1 MQHIYR
7 VNMKTGDITD
17 QTAKREELL
26 YGGRGLIA
34 KILSEEVNPKC
45 DPLGK
50 ENKLIFCTSILSGT
64 MAPSGGRLSVGAKSP
79 MTGGIKEANVGGML
93 GIYLGQHAIRAI
105 VIEQKSDDDTYKLV
119 YVDPKGRVSL
129 LPADK
134 YRTMT
139 NYMLVEA
146 LREEVGP
153 DVACGSIG
161 TAGERQYLNSS
172 IICTEFGTGHP
183 NRAAA
188 RGGIGSVMGSK
199 HLKALVV
206 SKPDGAEKYPYEDM
220 GMFAQ
225 TVKRHQELHKKSP
238 LVNIAKSGTAGA
250 VAMQAPL
257 GIMPVRNFSGELS
270 EEEKLEGLMPET
282 FVGTIV
288 SRGGKVGQRCMPG
301 CIARCSNE
309 FRDADGEYETVSL
322 CGSNCDIYD
331 LDTIAIMD
339 RFCDD
344 MGIDTID
351 FGAAIAVA
359 MDSGKIEWGDK
370 EAVLKIMD
378 EIRKDEGF
386 GRIVAQ
392 GAAYL
397 GKEIGAKRIP
407 VVKNQA
413 MAAYEPRNS
422 KGIGVTYAT
431 SPMGADHTAGMV
443 LGQGGDPT
451 VNDEK
456 VYYSMI
462 NQIDSAMQDCF
473 MCTFNWGSAM
483 SDPTLI
489 TDYVKYALGIDL
501 SIKDLMQI
509 GIRTLET
516 ELAFNK
522 AAGLTND
529 DDVLPAFFK
538 EEPSPATGAVFDF
551 TMEELQLAKNYK
563 DAPILKPQEAN
574 H

>member
-1 MQHIYR
+1 
-7 VNMKTGDITD
+7 
-17 QTAKREELL
+17 
-26 YGGRGLIA
+26 
-34 KILSEEVNPKC
+34 
-45 DPLGK
+45 
-50 ENKLIFCTSILSGT
+50 
-64 MAPSGGRLSVGAKSP
+64 
-79 MTGGIKEANVGGML
+79 
-93 GIYLGQHAIRAI
+93 
-105 VIEQKSDDDTYKLV
+105 
-119 YVDPKGRVSL
+119 VDPKGNVFL
-129 LPADK
+129 LAADK
-134 YRTMT
+134 YRSMT

-146 LREEVGP
+146 LREDFG
-153 DVACGSIG
+153 DDIACGSIG
-161 TAGERQYLNSS
+161 PAGERQYLNSS

-206 SKPDGAEKYPYEDM
+206 SKPDGTIKYPYKDM
-220 GMFAQ
+220 KMFAQ
-225 TVKRHQELHKKSP
+225 TVKRHQTLHQKSP
-238 LVNIAKSGTAGA
+238 LVNIAMTGTAGA

-257 GIMPVRNFSGELS
+257 GILPVRNFSGELF
-270 EEEKLEGLMPET
+270 EEEKLKGIMPDT

-309 FRDADGEYETVSL
+309 FRDADGKYVTGSLEYETISL
-322 CGSNCDIYD
+322 CGPNCDISD
-331 LDTIAIMD
+331 LDMIARMD

-344 MGIDTID
+344 IGIDTID

-359 MDSGKIEWGDK
+359 MDSGKIAWGDN
-370 EAVLKIMD
+370 EEILKIMD
-378 EIRKDEGF
+378 EIRHDKGF
-386 GRIVAQ
+386 GRLVAQ

-407 VVKNQA
+407 TVKNQA

-451 VNDEK
+451 DKDEK
-456 VYYSMI
+456 VYYSMV
-462 NQIDSAMQDCF
+462 NQIDSAMQDSF

-483 SDPTLI
+483 MDPTVI
-489 TDYVKYALGIDL
+489 ADYVKYALGIDL
-501 SIKDLMQI
+501 SMRDLMDI

-522 AAGLTND
+522 AAGLTNED
-529 DDVLPAFFK
+529 DGLPAFFRD
-538 EEPSPATGAVFDF
+538 EPSPATGAVFDF
-551 TMEELQLAKNYK
+551 SKEELQLAKRYK
-563 DAPILKPQEAN
+563 DAPELKA
-574 H
+574 HIGDH